1 MKEFEKW
8 FKKAENDLLVIKNNL
23 ASDEIPFDAC
33 CFHSQ
38 QAAEKY
44 LKAYL
49 VSKQIHFPKTHD
61 LQSLLNLCIA
71 INSSFNQVIAPAI
84 RLTDYAIAPRYP
96 DAFDNLT
103 IQDAINAQKD
113 SRSKGL
119 CFEKFFYLICFPQ

>member
-8 FKKAENDLLVIKNNL
+8 FKKAESDLLVIKNNL
-23 ASDEIPFDAC
+23 ASNEIPLDAC

-49 VSKQIHFPKTHD
+49 VSKQVNFPKTHG
-61 LQSLLNLCIA
+61 LQSLLNICIE
-71 INSSFNQVIAPAI
+71 INSLFNEVIEPAI

-96 DAFDNLT
+96 DAFDDLS
-103 IQDAINAQKD
+103 IGDALNAQKD
-113 SRSKGL
+113 SIEIKEFVL
-119 CFEKFFYLICFPQ
+119 KNFFT